1 MGVEI
6 MHFKDRVVIVTGG
19 GTGIG
24 KTISELFAQHGA
36 SVVIASRNTRHGEAA
51 ANGIKASGGNALF
64 IQTDISR
71 EKEIQKLMQD
81 TVEAFGTVDV
91 LVNNAS
97 SFIFK
102 SVEATVQ
109 EWHDILNV
117 NVIGTALCSKYAS
130 HVMKEQGGG
139 AIVNI
144 ASISAY
150 IAQADLLTYNTTKA
164 AIVEMTRCMALDLA
178 RHNIRVNA
186 VSPGYILTEHQKQK
200 IKTLGMTIERAEKD
214 WGGLHILKRMGK
226 PKEVAPAVL
235 FLASEDASFITG
247 TDLMVD
253 GGYTAL

>member
-1 MGVEI
+1 MQ
-6 MHFKDRVVIVTGG
+6 FKNKVVIVTGG

-24 KTISELFAQHGA
+24 KSICKLFYRHGA
-36 SVVIASRNTRHGEAA
+36 SVIIAGRNEEHGEAA
-51 ANGIKASGGNALF
+51 VNEIKASGGIAQY
-64 IQTDISR
+64 IQTDITL
-71 EKEIQKLMQD
+71 EQD
-81 TVEAFGTVDV
+81 VQNLVQETVKVFGTVDV

-97 SFIFK
+97 AFIFK
-102 SVEATVQ
+102 SIDATVQ
-109 EWHDILNV
+109 EWHDILDV
-117 NVIGTALCSKYAS
+117 NIIGTALCSKYAS
-130 HVMKEQGGG
+130 DIMKQKGGG

-150 IAQADLLTYNTTKA
+150 VAQDNLLTYNTTKA

-178 RHNIRVNA
+178 PHNIRVNA

-200 IKTLGMTIERAEKD
+200 IASLGMTIEQAEKD
-214 WGGLHILKRMGK
+214 WGGLHILKRMGS
-226 PKEVAPAVL
+226 PDEVAPAVL

>member
-1 MGVEI
+1 
-6 MHFKDRVVIVTGG
+6 MHFKNKVVVVTGG

-24 KTISELFAQHGA
+24 KSICKLFSQHGA
-36 SVVIASRNTRHGEAA
+36 SVVIASRNAAHGEGAVRE
-51 ANGIKASGGNALF
+51 IEESGGDALF

-71 EKEIQKLMQD
+71 EKDVHKLIQN
-81 TVEAFGTVDV
+81 TVQVHKKVDV

-97 SFIFK
+97 AFIFK
-102 SVEATVQ
+102 SLDATVQ
-109 EWHDILNV
+109 EWHDILGV
-117 NVIGTALCSKYAS
+117 NVIGTALCSRYAS
-130 HVMKEQGGG
+130 EVMKKQGGG

-150 IAQADLLTYNTTKA
+150 IAQGDLLTYNTTKA

-178 RHNIRVNA
+178 PHNIRVNA

-200 IKTLGMTIERAEKD
+200 IANLGMTVEQAEKD
-214 WGGLHILKRMGK
+214 WGGLHILNRMGK
-226 PKEVAPAVL
+226 PTEVAPAVL
-235 FLASEDASFITG
+235 FLASDDASFVTG